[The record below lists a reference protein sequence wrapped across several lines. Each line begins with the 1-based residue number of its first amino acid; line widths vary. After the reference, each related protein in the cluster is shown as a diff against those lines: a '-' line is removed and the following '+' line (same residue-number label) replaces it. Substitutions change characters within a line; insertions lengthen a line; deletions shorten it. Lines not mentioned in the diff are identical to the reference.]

1 MALTTWEREHAPTPA
16 TKSYRTHV
24 PGSLASPPPPP
35 PLPYP
40 LTPNLLTRERVQSV
54 ARESAPGFAAALVPR
69 QTPQGLCT
77 THYQQNT
84 RDESRLCM
92 HVSDRQPGTGI
103 PPRQRPQ
110 DPVGLACLAAGVP
123 GKRAEL
129 QNTRTTTTTHTQ
141 RHSSHLT
148 DVIWARK
155 ERENEIGNGGGGG
168 KGSLAPGPEP
178 TGKWSRTISRAR
190 RSDGDSRI
198 RLRFAR
204 PDEAR
209 QKPCLG
215 VPALHTAQWEM
226 VRYGSRSLLVG
237 LMNCWGWPWG
247 GLGGKR
253 AGGRIA

>member
-24 PGSLASPPPPP
+24 PGSLASPP
-35 PLPYP
+35 

-54 ARESAPGFAAALVPR
+54 ARESAPGFAAALGPSPDATGSLHHSLPTKHAR
-69 QTPQGLCT
+69 RISSLHACLRPPARNGNPAKATAAGPCGIGMSG
-77 THYQQNT
+77 
-84 RDESRLCM
+84 RR
-92 HVSDRQPGTGI
+92 GTGETS
-103 PPRQRPQ
+103 RVAKHS
-110 DPVGLACLAAGVP
+110 DHHH
-123 GKRAEL
+123 
-129 QNTRTTTTTHTQ
+129 NTHTT
-141 RHSSHLT
+141 RHSSHLP

-168 KGSLAPGPEP
+168 KGSLAPGLEP

-198 RLRFAR
+198 WLRFAR

>member
-1 MALTTWEREHAPTPA
+1 MFPGLSLAPPLLPTSLPE
-16 TKSYRTHV
+16 SESSQ
-24 PGSLASPPPPP
+24 SLASQRRG
-35 PLPYP
+35 
-40 LTPNLLTRERVQSV
+40 LLLL
-54 ARESAPGFAAALVPR
+54 LVPR

-123 GKRAEL
+123 GKRGES
-129 QNTRTTTTTHTQ
+129 QNTRTTTTTHTP
-141 RHSSHLT
+141 RHSSHLP

-237 LMNCWGWPWG
+237 LMNCWGWRRG
-247 GLGGKR
+247 GLGGEGPA
-253 AGGRIA
+253 AGLRDKARLGVSDAPRQRGPCRGFDTRVGGQPR